1 VAAEVVS
8 KPEFGAKHGVGDKA
22 VHNWIARGI
31 LSGHALTDDGRINV
45 EEADRQLTAKLD
57 LARSTA
63 SVAPAAQP
71 SINDQLKLIDLEQKR
86 RHLAADR
93 GVYVRTDGVDAGYAR
108 GFGQFL
114 AAADIW
120 LNDVAGELG
129 LSGEGL
135 ATLRAS
141 WRTFREREADAA
153 LAFAGTLPEVLPD
166 AP

>member
-1 VAAEVVS
+1 VTAEVIS
-8 KPEFGAKHGVGDKA
+8 KAEFGAKHSVSDKA

-31 LSGHALTDDGRINV
+31 LSGDALADDGRINV
-45 EEADRQLTAKLD
+45 EAADRQLGENLD

-63 SVAPAAQP
+63 SIVPPEQP

-86 RHLAADR
+86 RRLAAER
-93 GVYVRTDGVDAGYAR
+93 GVYVRRDEVDAGYAR
-108 GFGQFL
+108 GFQQFL
-114 AAADIW
+114 AASDIW

-135 ATLRAS
+135 ATLRSS
-141 WRTFREREADAA
+141 WRRFREREADAA
-153 LAFAGTLPEVLPD
+153 LAFAGTLPEVIPD